1 MRPTY
6 PGAAAWDRQHQRA
19 MKERAIAAGD
29 MPDPNRKLTGDPNK
43 ATVVRDP
50 MTGRPLPRF
59 HPVIVKKL
67 GVPK

>member
-6 PGAAAWDRQHQRA
+6 PEAAAWDRQHQRA
-19 MKERAIAAGD
+19 MMKRAIAD
-29 MPDPNRKLTGDPNK
+29 IPDPKCKLTGDPNK
-43 ATVVRDP
+43 AALVRDP
-50 MTGRPLPRF
+50 MTWRLLPRV